1 MKISII
7 DSWKFKFSQPIV
19 DYWRAQGHDVLTNMN
34 WGPDRTPADSRVCYF
49 PVVDNNLRQASRK
62 QEPSPHRFVVAE
74 AVDID
79 IYAGNLNG
87 VNWEYVNALIFMA
100 RHMKEYGLKKAGNKI
115 PKDLSIYIV
124 PGGVDL
130 DAWTYRRNLS
140 RGYNIA
146 WIGRKWIAKNIF
158 GAIQI
163 FNQLVKVDPGNPW
176 KLFLRADPA
185 HFKQAWWGNHI
196 HSYIEAN
203 DRLKGRIE
211 WVPWVD
217 DLNEW
222 LEDKSFLLQTS
233 FKEALGY
240 CVVESAAKGVKPLV
254 QMTNGALD
262 TWPSS
267 WVFQT
272 HDEAVDMF
280 LSSYEPETYR
290 AYIGDVYP
298 LSRRCEML
306 DKICGLN

>member
-1 MKISII
+1 MPPVAK
-7 DSWKFKFSQPIV
+7 
-19 DYWRAQGHDVLTNMN
+19 YWREQGHDVTTDIN
-34 WGPDRTPADSRVCYF
+34 WSAERTHGSDCVYF
-49 PVVDNNLRQASRK
+49 YAVENNLRAASRK
-62 QEPSPHRFVVAE
+62 DNKAPNTRIVVE

-79 IYAGNLNG
+79 IYAGMG
-87 VNWEYVNALIFMA
+87 GINWEYVDALIFMA
-100 RHMKEYGLKKAGNKI
+100 RHMKELGIKKMGNKI
-115 PKDLSIYIV
+115 PEDLPIYIV

-130 DAWTYRRNLS
+130 DAWTYRRNPS
-140 RGYNIA
+140 RGYNVA

-185 HFKQAWWGNHI
+185 HFKQVWWGNHV
-196 HSYIEAN
+196 HAYIKAN

-211 WVPWVD
+211 WVPWQE

-222 LEDKSFLLQTS
+222 LESMSFLIQSS

-240 CVVESAAKGVKPLV
+240 CVIESAAKGIRPIV

-280 LSSYEPETYR
+280 LGSYEPETYR
-290 AYIGDVYP
+290 AYIGDMYP

-306 DKICGLN
+306 DEICGLT